1 MTQHADDLLT
11 VEEAALRLK
20 LSPRQVRRLVAAR
33 QIGFAK
39 LGRSVRLADEDL
51 KAYVASNRV
60 EPMTESDVWA
70 GLREVA

>member
-11 VEEAALRLK
+11 VEEAALRLR
-20 LSPRQVRRLVAAR
+20 LSARQVRRLVAER

-51 KAYVASNRV
+51 KAYVASNRI
-60 EPMTESDVWA
+60 EPMTASAVSA
-70 GLREVA
+70 SLREVA